1 MPLNA
6 VHRRPYHHQDPRAAP
21 PTILLD
27 PITHGRREERII
39 EGDPIA
45 FTLASTLHGFA
56 SLSADKAVTDV
67 EKGLPE
73 VVRHLL
79 VGLAP
84 R

>member
-1 MPLNA
+1 MG
-6 VHRRPYHHQDPRAAP
+6 D
-21 PTILLD
+21 
-27 PITHGRREERII
+27 GRGII
-39 EGDPIA
+39 EGDPITIA